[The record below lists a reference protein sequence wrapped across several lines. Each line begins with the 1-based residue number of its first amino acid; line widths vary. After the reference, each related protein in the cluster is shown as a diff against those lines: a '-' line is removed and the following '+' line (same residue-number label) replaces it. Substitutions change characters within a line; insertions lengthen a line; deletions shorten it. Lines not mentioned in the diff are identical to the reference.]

1 MMFFTILL
9 ESFEVKKMHISPLLN
24 LGIKISFIKNKTQI
38 NINNIH
44 RMTSFVGI
52 SIHTL
57 LMSRF
62 IIHVQTYL
70 KNKIDKPSSNNLI
83 LSSV

>member
-1 MMFFTILL
+1 MYSYDVLTILL
-9 ESFEVKKMHISPLLN
+9 ESFEFGDQN
-24 LGIKISFIKNKTQI
+24 IKPTFFLIKNITQI

-62 IIHVQTYL
+62 IIHHHL
-70 KNKIDKPSSNNLI
+70 KR
-83 LSSV
+83 

>member
-9 ESFEVKKMHISPLLN
+9 ESFEVKKNAHLPTSEFGDQN
-24 LGIKISFIKNKTQI
+24 IKPIFFLIKNETQI
-38 NINNIH
+38 NININNIYI
-44 RMTSFVGI
+44 MTFFVGI

-62 IIHVQTYL
+62 IIHHHL
-70 KNKIDKPSSNNLI
+70 KR
-83 LSSV
+83 